1 MKRRDVQNKA
11 GSKRQ
16 KGSYG
21 QCVPFEMTEFKRALK
36 RVKESAAGQDGV
48 SYGQIKHLSG
58 EALGVVLDFIK
69 QDLDRRGFTEE
80 LDRGNSYSHKEAREG
95 S

>member
-1 MKRRDVQNKA
+1 
-11 GSKRQ
+11 
-16 KGSYG
+16 
-21 QCVPFEMTEFKRALK
+21 MTEFKRALK

-69 QDLDRRGFTEE
+69 QDLDRRGFT
-80 LDRGNSYSHKEAREG
+80 
-95 S
+95 